1 MKSIQSKIQY
11 PTMARRAGIEG
22 RVTVQFI
29 VNENG
34 DVENAQVVRGIGG
47 GADEEALRV
56 VKQAKF
62 EPGMQRG
69 QPVRVQYAMSINFRL
84 EDSGFSSDEN
94 SLQKEQGSGL
104 N

>member
-1 MKSIQSKIQY
+1 
-11 PTMARRAGIEG
+11 MARRAGIEG

-29 VNENG
+29 VNESG

-56 VKQAKF
+56 VRQAKF

-69 QPVRVQYAMSINFRL
+69 KPVRVRYALSVNFRL
-84 EDSGFSSDEN
+84 EDSNYSSMETE
-94 SLQKEQGSGL
+94 LEQDQGNGL